1 MSTPVRLLHKDCY
14 RCFILSGKCVLLY
27 VRFVLY
33 ECGTN
38 CTHIRIR
45 LTIETVARTHLWL
58 LVEYARDRTPS
69 ILMIHAVLQL
79 DNFTIG
85 HHHSIFS
92 SQAAETLSTPCL
104 TCRRR
109 RPSPSRSGAA
119 PSIRRHRE
127 LVLACFA
134 DFCLICFDKN
144 DSRSFLLQWHS
155 RSVGVSRFSQHQHCA
170 RLV

>member
-1 MSTPVRLLHKDCY
+1 MFYLVRKVRSFVCAVRVIDMSAGQTAHTY
-14 RCFILSGKCVLLY
+14 
-27 VRFVLY
+27 
-33 ECGTN
+33 
-38 CTHIRIR
+38 IRIR

-69 ILMIHAVLQL
+69 ILMVHAVLQL

-134 DFCLICFDKN
+134 DLCLICFDKK
-144 DSRSFLLQWHS
+144 
-155 RSVGVSRFSQHQHCA
+155 
-170 RLV
+170 